1 MSAEA
6 ATTPSWSA
14 SRIAALR
21 ERVERVVRGKS
32 EVVELALVTV
42 LAGGHLLL
50 EDVPGVGKT
59 TLAHGLAQALG
70 GSFSRVQFTSD
81 MLPADL
87 VGAMV
92 LEPGGGS
99 LVFRPGPIF
108 TNVVLADE
116 INRCTPKTQS
126 ALLEAMNERRVS
138 VDGCS
143 HELPAPFMVIATQN
157 PHEYTGTFA
166 LPESQLDRFLVRLSM
181 GYPDRDAEREVLRA
195 GGFRRAVVEPAL
207 DPDELQRLLAA
218 PSSVTVHQEV
228 EDYLLDLVE
237 RTRSDS
243 RILRGVSTRGAEALY
258 RACRALALVRARDFV
273 IPEDVREL
281 AVPVLSHRVVARD
294 EGHAAAASAI
304 QEILWDLSAPG

>member
-1 MSAEA
+1 MEGV
-6 ATTPSWSA
+6 
-14 SRIAALR
+14 I
-21 ERVERVVRGKS
+21 RGKS

-70 GSFSRVQFTSD
+70 GGFSRVQFTSD

-92 LEPGGGS
+92 LEPVGGS

-143 HELPAPFMVIATQN
+143 HELPVPFMVIATQN

-181 GYPDRDAEREVLRA
+181 GYPDREAEREVLRA
-195 GGFRRAVVEPAL
+195 GGFRRAIVEPAL
-207 DPDELQRLLAA
+207 SPDELHRLLAA
-218 PSSVTVHQEV
+218 PASVTVHQEV
-228 EDYLLDLVE
+228 EDYLLDLVTL
-237 RTRSDS
+237 TRSDS
-243 RILRGVSTRGAEALY
+243 RLLRGVSTRGAEALY
-258 RACRALALVRARDFV
+258 RASRALALVRGRDFV

-281 AVPVLSHRVVARD
+281 AVPVLAHRIIARD
-294 EGHAAAASAI
+294 EGHGAAARAI
-304 QEILWDLSAPG
+304 QELLWDLPAPA

>member
-1 MSAEA
+1 MSAPA
-6 ATTPSWSA
+6 AARTGPTA
-14 SRIAALR
+14 VAALKR
-21 ERVERVVRGKS
+21 CVEQVVRGKP

-59 TLAHGLAQALG
+59 TLAHTLARALG

-92 LEPGGGS
+92 LEPGTGS

-108 TNVVLADE
+108 ANVVLADE

-138 VDGCS
+138 VDGTS
-143 HELPAPFMVIATQN
+143 HELPGPFMVVATQN
-157 PHEYTGTFA
+157 PHDYTGTFA

-195 GGFRRAVVEPAL
+195 GGFRRSQVEAAL
-207 DPDELQRLLAA
+207 RPEELQHLLDAVGDV
-218 PSSVTVHQEV
+218 SVHEQV

-237 RTRSDS
+237 LTRKDH
-243 RILRGVSTRGAEALY
+243 RLIRGVSTRGAESLY
-258 RACRALALVRARDFV
+258 RACRALALVRGRDFV
-273 IPEDVREL
+273 IPEDLREL
-281 AVPVLSHRVVARD
+281 AVPVLAHRVIARG
-294 EGHAAAASAI
+294 EGPGAAVKAV
-304 QEILWDLSAPG
+304 QELLWDLPAPS